1 MAPTFCFSKDGWTLK
16 SKLRK
21 KPTTIKQQKEQ
32 ATAKMSNQTG
42 GTNS

>member
-1 MAPTFCFSKDGWTLK
+1 MALTFCFSKDGWTLK
-16 SKLRK
+16 SRLRT
-21 KPTTIKQQKEQ
+21 TTIKQQKEQ